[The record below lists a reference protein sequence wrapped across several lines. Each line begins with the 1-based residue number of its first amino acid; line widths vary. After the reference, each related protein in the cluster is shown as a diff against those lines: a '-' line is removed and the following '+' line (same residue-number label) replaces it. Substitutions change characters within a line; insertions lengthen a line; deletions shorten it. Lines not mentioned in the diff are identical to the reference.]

1 MSTLELSKMGSAR
14 VSIKTLCGVNCVLKQ
29 GASEVEIHFYQS
41 AAPKLNGINTPRL
54 LKIDRNHLYIEHIPN
69 RISLK
74 ELRTKSDLFSQLAA
88 LHCSEYTPDFE
99 VKKHKWT
106 AFATDQALKILNLPD
121 VVESSIKRIQSLSDS
136 IFECKALISGDTND
150 GNWGTRDNGD
160 LVLFDWE
167 RFGQGSAAIDL
178 APLVS
183 GLGSIAEYNE
193 IVTQYIIHNPALSKN
208 ELLEHLIIAK
218 CWIVIEVVNILN
230 SRNNPEQGKYI
241 NWYRANIPKWLAS
254 VEDAL

>member
-1 MSTLELSKMGSAR
+1 MSTQDLSKMGSAR
-14 VSIKTLCGVNCVLKQ
+14 VSIKTLGGVNCVLKQ

-41 AAPKLNGINTPRL
+41 AAPKLKGINTPRL

-69 RISLK
+69 SISLK
-74 ELRTKSDLFSQLAA
+74 DLRTKSDLFSQLAA
-88 LHCSEYTPDFE
+88 LHCSEYTPTFE
-99 VKKHKWT
+99 VKKHEWT
-106 AFATDQALKILNLPD
+106 AFATDDALKILNLPD
-121 VVESSIKRIQSLSDS
+121 VVESSIKRIQALSDS
-136 IFECKALISGDTND
+136 IFECKVLISGDTND
-150 GNWGTRDNGD
+150 GNWGTRANGD

-167 RFGQGSAAIDL
+167 RFGQGSPAIDL

-183 GLGSIAEYNE
+183 GLGSIAEYKE
-193 IVTQYIIHNPALSKN
+193 IVTQYIKYNPALSKT